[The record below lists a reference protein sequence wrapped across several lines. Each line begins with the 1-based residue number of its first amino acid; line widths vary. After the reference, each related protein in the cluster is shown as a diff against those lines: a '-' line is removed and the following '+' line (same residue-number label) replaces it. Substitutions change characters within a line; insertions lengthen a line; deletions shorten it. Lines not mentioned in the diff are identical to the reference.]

1 MLPSPFAFRPSP
13 LSFGMS
19 GLLADALVVLHLL
32 FVLFVALGGLLVLR
46 WPGVAWAHLP
56 AVIWGA
62 GIELTGGICPL
73 TPLEQELR
81 RRAGEATY
89 QGDFVGHYLLPVL
102 YPAGL
107 TREAQLALAA
117 LAIAVNLSIYAVVL
131 RRRRRSTALRTR
143 SAAGSRPAR

>member
-1 MLPSPFAFRPSP
+1 MPPAV
-13 LSFGMS
+13 
-19 GLLADALVVLHLL
+19 LADALVVLHLL

-46 WPGVAWAHLP
+46 WPRVAWAHLP

-73 TPLEQELR
+73 TPLEHELR

-107 TREAQLALAA
+107 TRGAQLALAA
-117 LAIAVNLSIYAVVL
+117 LAIGVNLSIYALVL
-131 RRRRRSTALRTR
+131 RRRRRSSAPRTR
-143 SAAGSRPAR
+143 SAAGSRPAP